1 MMRIGGPSVSTWF
14 RGRRDAL
21 ATTSEVAAKGGP
33 SDFAHLLLIP
43 GAVVILVFLGSL
55 AITGA
60 TSLLDGDGNLS
71 FRQYQKFF
79 SDWFY
84 LNYLWRSLRL
94 AAYCTPITLQLGYPF
109 AYVMSRSSRAIRITL
124 TLILVVQFFTS
135 YIVRTYALVL
145 VLGNSGI
152 VNRLLL
158 SLGVLDRPL
167 PLLFHEAGVAIA
179 LIIVPLPFMIFPI
192 YSVLKNI
199 EPNLEPAAASLG
211 ANALKTFWFVIFP
224 LSLPGVLAGIVFV
237 FLFDL
242 TAYIMPGMLG
252 GGYFD
257 MVANFI
263 QQQAMAVLDT
273 PFASAISMVLLSI
286 TLLILYAIHAS
297 GMAKSEPG
305 P

>member
-1 MMRIGGPSVSTWF
+1 MQGSLQMNKSG
-14 RGRRDAL
+14 
-21 ATTSEVAAKGGP
+21 VA
-33 SDFAHLLLIP
+33 SLLLIP
-43 GAVVILVFLGSL
+43 GALVILIFLGGL
-55 AITGA
+55 AITAA
-60 TSLLDGDGNLS
+60 TSLADADGS
-71 FRQYQKFF
+71 FSLRQYQRFF

-84 LNYLWRSLRL
+84 INYLWRSLRL
-94 AAYCTPITLQLGYPF
+94 AIYCTPITLLLGYPF
-109 AYVMSRSSRAIRITL
+109 AYVMSRTSPIVRITL

-145 VLGNSGI
+145 VLGNNGI
-152 VNRLLL
+152 VNRSLL
-158 SLGVLDRPL
+158 SLGILDQPL

-192 YSVLKNI
+192 YSVLRNV

-211 ANALKTFWFVIFP
+211 ASRLKTFWFVIFP

-263 QQQAMAVLDT
+263 QQQVMAVLDT
-273 PFASAISMVLLSI
+273 PFASAISMVLLGI
-286 TLLILYAIHAS
+286 TLLILYAIHAVEMVK
-297 GMAKSEPG
+297 GEARI
-305 P
+305 